1 MKNKIIK
8 SSKIGS
14 KIGFAL
20 KKHSPEILVV
30 TGVVGTVVSTVLAC
44 KATLKVND
52 ILADA
57 KATVEN
63 IHKVENDEELKQH
76 YTVKDKRK
84 DLTITYTRT
93 ALELA
98 KNYAP
103 AIAVGVFSVT
113 SILAGTNI
121 LRKRNVALSAAYA
134 TMSEG
139 YSEYRKRVV
148 ERFGEEVDKELKYG
162 VKARKIEKTVVDE
175 NGKEKKVKETIGVS
189 DLSSF
194 SPYAVYFDKTT
205 SAYCENNDLH
215 DKFFLNCQMNYAND
229 LLKARKHK
237 CVLLWELYEGIGVLD
252 SLTDEQI
259 AASMVVGNKYQEDNP
274 DGDNAIIFN
283 IYDTYRELPDGSI
296 IPTKIVDFNVD
307 GNIYYSKIKK

>member
-1 MKNKIIK
+1 MNKTL
-8 SSKIGS
+8 SKVC
-14 KIGFAL
+14 FNL

-30 TGVVGTVVSTVLAC
+30 TGIAGTVVSAVLAC
-44 KATLKVND
+44 KATLKVDD
-52 ILADA
+52 ILSDA
-57 KATVEN
+57 KETVDKIHEAKEN
-63 IHKVENDEELKQH
+63 EELAEQYSEQDAK
-76 YTVKDKRK
+76 K
-84 DLTITYTRT
+84 DLAITYTKT
-93 ALELA
+93 ALSLA
-98 KNYAP
+98 KVYAP
-103 AIAVGVFSVT
+103 AIAIGIFSVT

-121 LRKRNVALSAAYA
+121 LKKRNVALSAAYA

-162 VKARKIEKTVVDE
+162 IKARKIDKVIVDE

-189 DLSSF
+189 ELSEF

-205 SAYCENNDLH
+205 SAYCENNELH

-237 CVLLWELYEGIGVLD
+237 CILLWEMYEALGVLD
-252 SLTDEQI
+252 SLTDDQI
-259 AASMVVGNKYQEDNP
+259 AAAMVVGNKYQEDNP
-274 DGDNAIIFN
+274 DGDNMILWT

-307 GNIYYSKIKK
+307 GNIYNAKKYK